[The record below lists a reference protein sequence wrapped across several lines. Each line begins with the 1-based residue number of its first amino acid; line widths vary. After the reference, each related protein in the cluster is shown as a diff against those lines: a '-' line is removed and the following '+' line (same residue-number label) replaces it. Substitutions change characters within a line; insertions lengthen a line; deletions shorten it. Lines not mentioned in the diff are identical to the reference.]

1 MCHQPDKGLN
11 LERDLRIPNEIGRE
25 NWRSCAEYSRE
36 FLKTLVIDLYIEA
49 SSMIIKVLE
58 ISNGT
63 YKWMMVPFG

>member
-1 MCHQPDKGLN
+1 M
-11 LERDLRIPNEIGRE
+11 
-25 NWRSCAEYSRE
+25 EYSRE